1 MKQSRFHEI
10 DLLPDESVDDFMD
23 GRLKLIQSKAGY
35 RFSIDAILLS
45 EFVTIKEGDT
55 VVDLG
60 TGCGIIPLVLLLT
73 RPVRYAV
80 CLEIQ
85 EYLAHQ
91 SSRNAM
97 INGFSGNMGVIRAD
111 IRQPP
116 LRHGSADAVVC
127 NPPYRKKES
136 GRINPD
142 QQRAIA
148 RHEIRASLEDI
159 LDAARH
165 ILRGKGRLAMIY
177 PVERLV
183 DLMSRMRQHNLE
195 PKRMRIIY
203 PEMGSEAKLA
213 MIEATLGGR
222 SGLKILPPL
231 LEQGDYSIRYQA

>member
-1 MKQSRFHEI
+1 MKRSRFHEI
-10 DLLPDESVDDFMD
+10 DVLPDESVDDFMD

-45 EFVTIKEGDT
+45 EFVTIKKGDA

-60 TGCGIIPLVLLLT
+60 TGCGIVPLVLLLT

-80 CLEIQ
+80 GLEIQ
-85 EYLAHQ
+85 GYLAGQ

-97 INGFSGNMGVIRAD
+97 INGFSGNMDVIRAD

-116 LRHGSADAVVC
+116 LRPGSADAVVC

-148 RHEIRASLEDI
+148 RHEIWASLEDI
-159 LDAARH
+159 LNAARH
-165 ILRGKGRLAMIY
+165 ILRAKGRLAMIY

-183 DLMSRMRQHNLE
+183 DLMWRMRQQGLE

-203 PEMGSEAKLA
+203 PGMGSEAKLA

>member
-1 MKQSRFHEI
+1 MKQSRFREI

-23 GRLKLIQSKAGY
+23 GRLRLIQSKAGY

-45 EFVTIKEGDT
+45 EFVTIKKGDT

-73 RPVRYAV
+73 RSVRYAV
-80 CLEIQ
+80 GLEIQ
-85 EYLAHQ
+85 GYLAGQ
-91 SSRNAM
+91 SGRNAM
-97 INGFSGNMGVIRAD
+97 INGFSGYMGVIRAD

-116 LRHGSADAVVC
+116 LRPGSADAVVC

-159 LDAARH
+159 LDASRH
-165 ILRGKGRLAMIY
+165 ILRAKGRLAMIY

-183 DLMSRMRQHNLE
+183 DLMSRMRKHGLE

-213 MIEATLGGR
+213 MIEAALGGR